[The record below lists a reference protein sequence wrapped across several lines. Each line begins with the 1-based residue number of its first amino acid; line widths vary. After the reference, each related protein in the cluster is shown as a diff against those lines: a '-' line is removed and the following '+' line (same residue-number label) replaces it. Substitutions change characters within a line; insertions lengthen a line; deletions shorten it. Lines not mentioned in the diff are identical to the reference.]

1 MWYTNSVKRRIKMKN
16 CKCGCKVRN
25 TCDNQYS
32 FTKDSTIGE
41 VLNANEKL
49 KTVLEG
55 FGMHCFGCPMSQLET
70 LEEASEVHE
79 IDLDFMLEKL
89 NNFKD

>member
-1 MWYTNSVKRRIKMKN
+1 MEKCN
-16 CKCGCKVRN
+16 CGCKVRN
-25 TCDNQYS
+25 TCDNQKIV
-32 FTKDSTIGE
+32 FTKDTTIGE

-70 LEEASEVHE
+70 LEEASEVHD
-79 IDLDFMLEKL
+79 IDLNFMLEKL
-89 NNFKD
+89 NNFED